1 MDFSFSD
8 QFSTFSL
15 MCGIFHIDLNDS
27 IDLKLEVL
35 LEDGLEGEHVVVSV
49 NYCEPNGY

>member
-1 MDFSFSD
+1 
-8 QFSTFSL
+8 

-27 IDLKLEVL
+27 IDLKLEDK
-35 LEDGLEGEHVVVSV
+35 LEDGLEGECLSV